1 METEETQAFWRV
13 LSSDLTA
20 EQHRWQDEVLEIDSD
35 FSRKGRFESSARL
48 RAITRSYEL
57 GIRRFRRSIFQTWT
71 TYVRPRIGTITEGE
85 ATRFREIAL
94 DFMDRVLKVA
104 RDKFST
110 TNPGQG
116 WEASLMAQ
124 IADAARAERQHL
136 ESEMVLYNTTPSPVG
151 NVNITTLGAQSP
163 VIVGSGHIHQKQQSA
178 PDVRPLVEALDV
190 LLAAL
195 AKKASPELVEVQEV
209 VVEARDEAM
218 KPASNGVRLKS
229 LLSGVR
235 ETLGT
240 VTDFQSA
247 WEVVQKVAQSL
258 GLM

>member
-1 METEETQAFWRV
+1 M
-13 LSSDLTA
+13 
-20 EQHRWQDEVLEIDSD
+20 
-35 FSRKGRFESSARL
+35 
-48 RAITRSYEL
+48 
-57 GIRRFRRSIFQTWT
+57 
-71 TYVRPRIGTITEGE
+71 GTITEGE
-85 ATRFREIAL
+85 ATRFGEIAL
-94 DFMDRVLKVA
+94 DFMDRVLNVA

-136 ESEMVLYNTTPSPVG
+136 ESEMILYKTTPSPTG
-151 NVNITTLGAQSP
+151 SLNITTLGALSP
-163 VIVGSGHIHQKQQSA
+163 VNVGPGHIHQVQQSA
-178 PDVRPLVEALDV
+178 PDVRPLVETLDV

-235 ETLGT
+235 EALGT
-240 VTDFQSA
+240 VSDFQSA
-247 WEVVQKVAQSL
+247 WEAVQKVAQSL
-258 GLM
+258 DLM